1 MDVPREVIFRHAFGV
16 AAKFF
21 AEKIEQER
29 REGKVAVLVK
39 DFTHSLFFMPCKDN
53 GYPQNYYLK
62 TLHIPR
68 IAPILMVSDIES
80 MPDLQVE
87 ELTVTVERPLLSQ
100 SYDYREPP
108 IVFMWEGRV
117 ADRTRVPIENLD
129 VGELMRAAQ
138 VAIGKREGLIVD
150 EVLKNKI
157 YK

>member
-1 MDVPREVIFRHAFGV
+1 MNVPREVIFRHAFKT
-16 AAKFF
+16 ASDFF

-53 GYPQNYYLK
+53 GYPENYYLK

-68 IAPILMVSDIES
+68 IAPILMVSDIEA
-80 MPDLQVE
+80 MPSLTVE
-87 ELTVTVERPLLSQ
+87 ELTITIERPILSQ
-100 SYDYREPP
+100 RIDWQEPP
-108 IVFMWEGRV
+108 VIFMWEGRV
-117 ADRTRVPIENLD
+117 ADRTRIPIEKMD

-150 EVLKNKI
+150 EVLRNKI